1 MARSRVTERVRGET
15 GPTRP
20 TREAIRDGSR
30 DSAAFRGVRRGVGPL
45 AIAVSAVGLAAAVLM
60 VLVDFL
66 PIVSVDVASGS
77 CEVIQDSS
85 PDLAEA
91 CEQSGFERHGP
102 AMILLG
108 ALCAAMAWGAGVGR
122 SRAAA
127 AALVAVGAVV
137 LGIGLLVDL
146 PVTDDTGAIGPRFEG
161 ATAQAE
167 IGFTLELVAGALALV
182 AGAAGWWLL
191 RRE

>member
-1 MARSRVTERVRGET
+1 MARSRVTERDRGET
-15 GPTRP
+15 GTTRP

-30 DSAAFRGVRRGVGPL
+30 HSAAFRRVYGGAGPL
-45 AIAVSAVGLAAAVLM
+45 AIALSAAGLTAAVLM

-85 PDLAEA
+85 PDLADA

-102 AMILLG
+102 ALILLG
-108 ALCAAMAWGAGVGR
+108 VLCAVMALGAGVGG
-122 SRAAA
+122 SQPAAV
-127 AALVAVGAVV
+127 ALAAVGVVV
-137 LGIGLLVDL
+137 LGIGLLIDL

-167 IGFTLELVAGALALV
+167 VGFTLELVAGALALV